1 MASTGK
7 TKKKKNKCCPC
18 LSTSALQEDASG
30 KQLNDL
36 EPDEEIKLLYE
47 FGSYLDYIEIPKKSC
62 HKVKSKSKKSEKQW
76 KTQDKQKKNKPD
88 LCKGKENMGTYE
100 ENTTK
105 DTDIKKSKLL
115 KKIKH
120 NTETQ
125 NQLDCT
131 KRDFCK
137 KQDTTT
143 LPWISVKKK
152 AKKIKLLQDT
162 NAFSGNQEN
171 FGERNC
177 KRIKNSKMVHKGNNI
192 QVNQKQLC
200 LPSKQ
205 ISFITEKGEHKELSH
220 RESSWF
226 QTPCQHA
233 GLDSAVHSLT
243 GGIIAGFKKQ
253 RKLSK
258 EVPVCCL
265 LGASATD
272 TNNCTSSI
280 EPLLLSSPAALEI
293 KTYDS
298 EDELNVGSLKDK
310 GASLMTSKTE
320 AVCNSV
326 DQSQELFITQK
337 SFLPVQSPNSNS
349 SFLSVYAQNHAK
361 ETSVERSCKK
371 GNYIDTLQF
380 SQASSNREICD
391 EHSQISQFS
400 LTPSRGGERNSAMQE
415 RAIQTEDFFSCPA
428 FTSYLLIRER
438 FADCCEK
445 PLDLSL
451 PYRTRSS
458 AGNTGRASCS
468 LKGAGDGAHVSSKHM
483 LEPVCLIQN
492 HPATLAL
499 DDKRESDVF
508 TQSRKSDEVK
518 YVQTLLNSSYF
529 FKVKGDSDI
538 GVSRTPLLKPGLVKR
553 KNTGVGETRLEKF

>member
-1 MASTGK
+1 MHEMRRIHLEMASTGK

-177 KRIKNSKMVHKGNNI
+177 KRIKNSKMVHK
-192 QVNQKQLC
+192 
-200 LPSKQ
+200 
-205 ISFITEKGEHKELSH
+205 
-220 RESSWF
+220 
-226 QTPCQHA
+226 
-233 GLDSAVHSLT
+233 
-243 GGIIAGFKKQ
+243 
-253 RKLSK
+253 
-258 EVPVCCL
+258 
-265 LGASATD
+265 
-272 TNNCTSSI
+272 
-280 EPLLLSSPAALEI
+280 
-293 KTYDS
+293 
-298 EDELNVGSLKDK
+298 
-310 GASLMTSKTE
+310 
-320 AVCNSV
+320 
-326 DQSQELFITQK
+326 
-337 SFLPVQSPNSNS
+337 
-349 SFLSVYAQNHAK
+349 
-361 ETSVERSCKK
+361 
-371 GNYIDTLQF
+371 
-380 SQASSNREICD
+380 
-391 EHSQISQFS
+391 
-400 LTPSRGGERNSAMQE
+400 
-415 RAIQTEDFFSCPA
+415 
-428 FTSYLLIRER
+428 
-438 FADCCEK
+438 
-445 PLDLSL
+445 
-451 PYRTRSS
+451 
-458 AGNTGRASCS
+458 
-468 LKGAGDGAHVSSKHM
+468 
-483 LEPVCLIQN
+483 
-492 HPATLAL
+492 AL